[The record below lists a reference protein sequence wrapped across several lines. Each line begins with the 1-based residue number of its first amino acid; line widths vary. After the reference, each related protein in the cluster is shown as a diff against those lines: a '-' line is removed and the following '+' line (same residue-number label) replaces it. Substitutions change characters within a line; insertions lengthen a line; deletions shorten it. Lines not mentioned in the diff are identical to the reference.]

1 MAEAL
6 LEPWFPLLSSLFW
19 WQRFRGLR
27 TDCIVLRKNGRMRV
41 LCGSAQWVCRR
52 GSDKLLAMK
61 TPTRIFITGASSGL
75 GAGLARHY
83 ARPGVTL
90 GLVARR
96 RDLLATL
103 QADLAQRGA
112 TVHVY
117 EQDVC
122 DTSKL
127 AACAR
132 DFLERAQGIDL
143 VLANAGVGIR
153 NSIHEGESDEVAALM
168 QINVIGVT
176 NTLLPFVPTM
186 LKQKSGT
193 LVGMS
198 SMAGHQALP
207 GRTAYCASKAAVRV
221 FMDGLR
227 MDLHGTGVH
236 AMTLCPGFVDTP
248 LIQDNPSTFWVVDLE
263 RGVRL
268 MAKAIAARKR
278 TYTFPWQM
286 NLLHYLAKCLPE
298 CVVRRLAPAPRTR
311 SSLRREGVSIG
322 RPAP

>member
-1 MAEAL
+1 M
-6 LEPWFPLLSSLFW
+6 
-19 WQRFRGLR
+19 
-27 TDCIVLRKNGRMRV
+27 D
-41 LCGSAQWVCRR
+41 
-52 GSDKLLAMK
+52 

-75 GAGLARHY
+75 GMGFARYY

-96 RDLLATL
+96 KALLDEL
-103 QADLAQRGA
+103 QAELGERGA
-112 TVHVY
+112 TVLGY

-122 DTSKL
+122 DTQKMVE
-127 AACAR
+127 CAQ
-132 DFLERAQGIDL
+132 DFLERAGGVDL

-153 NSIHEGESDEVAALM
+153 NSVHEGESAEVAALM

-176 NTLLPFVPTM
+176 NTLLPFVPAM
-186 LKQKSGT
+186 LTQKSGT

-207 GRTAYCASKAAVRV
+207 GRAAYCASKAAVKM

-236 AMTLCPGFVDTP
+236 AMTICPGFVDTP
-248 LIQDNPSTFWVVDLE
+248 LIRDNPSTFFVVDLE
-263 RGVRL
+263 SAVQKMVR
-268 MAKAIAARKR
+268 AIAQRRR

-286 NLLHYLAKCLPE
+286 NWLHYLAKFFPE
-298 CVVRRLAPAPRTR
+298 ALVRRLAPAPRTR
-311 SSLRREGVSIG
+311 SSLRTTRD
-322 RPAP
+322 A

>member
-1 MAEAL
+1 M
-6 LEPWFPLLSSLFW
+6 
-19 WQRFRGLR
+19 
-27 TDCIVLRKNGRMRV
+27 
-41 LCGSAQWVCRR
+41 
-52 GSDKLLAMK
+52 
-61 TPTRIFITGASSGL
+61 PTRIFITGASSGL

-83 ARPGVTL
+83 ARPGAML

-96 RDLLATL
+96 RELLEAL
-103 QADLAQRGA
+103 QADLVRRGA

-122 DTSKL
+122 DTPKMT
-127 AACAR
+127 ACAR
-132 DFLERAQGIDL
+132 DFLARAGGIDL

-153 NSIHEGESDEVAALM
+153 NSIHEGESGEVAALL

-176 NTLLPFVPTM
+176 NTLLPFVPAM

-207 GRTAYCASKAAVRV
+207 GRTAYCASKAAVKV

-248 LIQDNPSTFWVVDLE
+248 LIRDNPSTFCVLDLE
-263 RGVRL
+263 RAVRL
-268 MAKAIAARKR
+268 MAKAIAARRR

-286 NLLHYLAKCLPE
+286 NALHYLAKFFPE
-298 CVVRRLAPAPRTR
+298 SVVRRLAPPPRTR
-311 SSLRREGVSIG
+311 SSL
-322 RPAP
+322 